1 MQSGAS
7 WTSSKDSGIIPES
20 RSRMN
25 LQSMLWKALPKYA
38 AKFAVQGETIMVTL
52 YEKAAAIAIKLQ
64 EIWSEAELRPEWIL
78 KKSSAKAIDFFYAK
92 MIKGDGYTV
101 KWWML

>member
-1 MQSGAS
+1 
-7 WTSSKDSGIIPES
+7 
-20 RSRMN
+20 
-25 LQSMLWKALPKYA
+25 MLWKVLPKYA
-38 AKFAVQGETIMVTL
+38 AKLAVQGEMIMVTL

-64 EIWSEAELRPEWIL
+64 EIWSEAVFRPEWIL
-78 KKSSAKAIDFFYAK
+78 KKSSAEAIDFYYDK

>member
-1 MQSGAS
+1 
-7 WTSSKDSGIIPES
+7 
-20 RSRMN
+20 
-25 LQSMLWKALPKYA
+25 
-38 AKFAVQGETIMVTL
+38 MVTL
-52 YEKAAAIAIKLQ
+52 YEKATAIAIKLQ

-78 KKSSAKAIDFFYAK
+78 KKSSAEAIDFFYAK